1 MNIRNLVLTF
11 LAAAALSG
19 CYTGYGYRG
28 GSGDYYYGS
37 PSVDYY
43 GYGAPYGSLSYG
55 YSDYGYGYGY
65 GYPYGYYGGYYP
77 RYPYYPYYPPHHEHP
92 RPPVQPP
99 VTQRPSYRYNKE
111 GLRGSFPPR
120 PGNPDPRGRA
130 PVSQVGSQVPQ
141 VGTQGPV
148 RGYDVT
154 RGARPNSQ
162 PRTTPTPPPPP
173 RAAPRPT
180 RVDAPPPRTEFRSRG
195 GNSGTSSRERDR
207 GRVQTP

>member
-1 MNIRNLVLTF
+1 MNIRNLVLTL

-28 GSGDYYYGS
+28 GTGDYYYGQ
-37 PSVDYY
+37 PSGDYY
-43 GYGAPYGSLSYG
+43 GYGASYGGIGYG

-77 RYPYYPYYPPHHEHP
+77 YYPYYYYPPRHDHP

-111 GLRGSFPPR
+111 GLRGGFPAR
-120 PGNPDPRGRA
+120 PPSSSDPRGRA
-130 PVSQVGSQVPQ
+130 SVSQTGGQAPIRIDN
-141 VGTQGPV
+141 GGRGV
-148 RGYDVT
+148 RPD
-154 RGARPNSQ
+154 SQ
-162 PRTTPTPPPPP
+162 PPRTYQPPP
-173 RAAPRPT
+173 RGERPPA
-180 RVDAPPPRTEFRSRG
+180 RIEAPPARVEFRGRG